1 MGQATFCCKP
11 MDSQKVSNGGDYRD
25 TFVDGIKQFLCVLP
39 ITALT
44 IPFNVAYTQLTGE
57 IITQGMAMAPSG
69 FLDAPMMNNCVALS
83 VLVFGFLYDTC
94 INPCLVRRGIHVSIC
109 HKFAI
114 GSFCG
119 FLSMAAA
126 ALIDYGIHAN
136 LERGQLLSVGWQVF
150 VYFPM
155 GAGEI
160 FIYAMAYEAAF
171 EVAPKEQKGMAS
183 AFNLFLVGSV
193 RSCRPVSI
201 YFLITCTS

>member
-1 MGQATFCCKP
+1 
-11 MDSQKVSNGGDYRD
+11 
-25 TFVDGIKQFLCVLP
+25 
-39 ITALT
+39 
-44 IPFNVAYTQLTGE
+44 
-57 IITQGMAMAPSG
+57 
-69 FLDAPMMNNCVALS
+69 
-83 VLVFGFLYDTC
+83 
-94 INPCLVRRGIHVSIC
+94 
-109 HKFAI
+109 
-114 GSFCG
+114 
-119 FLSMAAA
+119 MAAA